1 MELALVVYLVNVF
14 DSIRSTLPLLLIVS
28 IVLLVITTHPDVKN
42 GTAITLVKVS
52 IFLVV
57 MITGVRVFV
66 PDQKTSWMMVG
77 AYATQKV
84 AESGTM
90 QESSAKVIK
99 LINAK
104 LDSLIEDT
112 KSKKD

>member
-1 MELALVVYLVNVF
+1 MNLH
-14 DSIRSTLPLLLIVS
+14 D
-28 IVLLVITTHPDVKN
+28 
-42 GTAITLVKVS
+42 
-52 IFLVV
+52 
-57 MITGVRVFV
+57 
-66 PDQKTSWMMVG
+66 
-77 AYATQKV
+77 YATQKV